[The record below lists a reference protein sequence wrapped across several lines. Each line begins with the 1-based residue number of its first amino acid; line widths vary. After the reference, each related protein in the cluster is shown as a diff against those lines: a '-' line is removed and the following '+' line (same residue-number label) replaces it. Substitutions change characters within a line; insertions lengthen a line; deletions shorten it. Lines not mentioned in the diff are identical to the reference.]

1 MTTLEKRESQAPVNS
16 PEAQALASV
25 RSILSNFF
33 MTLPSLVIAMEN
45 ANTRRASE
53 LMNRA
58 LRQYEQFQHAYNE
71 FKENHPQ
78 IVEEPE
84 FASFDRDYENAI
96 FDGGGELKAMHAVDE
111 PIQRVDSRLPGYEQ
125 AKSRI
130 RFEKKYA
137 EKIVSLFPQESA
149 STIKRVETIRKD
161 PRFASLMD
169 QELAGK
175 NPQDIQKMAEDLNK
189 PEASQQIMQKVMH
202 FAAPQAPAAP
212 QGPAAPFCCSHLFLC
227 RFLSDYCISYPV
239 HVQ

>member
-96 FDGGGELKAMHAVDE
+96 FDGGGV
-111 PIQRVDSRLPGYEQ
+111 
-125 AKSRI
+125 
-130 RFEKKYA
+130 
-137 EKIVSLFPQESA
+137 
-149 STIKRVETIRKD
+149 
-161 PRFASLMD
+161 
-169 QELAGK
+169 
-175 NPQDIQKMAEDLNK
+175 
-189 PEASQQIMQKVMH
+189 
-202 FAAPQAPAAP
+202 
-212 QGPAAPFCCSHLFLC
+212 
-227 RFLSDYCISYPV
+227 
-239 HVQ
+239 